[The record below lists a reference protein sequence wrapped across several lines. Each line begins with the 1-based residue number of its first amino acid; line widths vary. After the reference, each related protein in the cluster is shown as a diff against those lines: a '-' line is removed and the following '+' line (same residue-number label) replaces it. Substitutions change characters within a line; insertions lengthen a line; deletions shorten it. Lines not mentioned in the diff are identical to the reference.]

1 MKTTRRC
8 ALQIIF
14 PGFLLMALS
23 ACGGGGGAG
32 ATYAVGGAVS
42 GLGADQSL
50 VLQNNGGDNLPVD
63 SNGAFTFAIQIASGS
78 EYAVTVLTQPTG
90 ESCVVTAGS
99 GAMPANNVSAVRVS
113 CTAVWTWVS
122 GAKTAQAAGVYGTL
136 GVGSTANVPGARAL
150 STSWT
155 DGVGNLWLFGGVGND
170 SAGTGGYLNDLWFYT
185 PSNQHW
191 TWAGGAETVNASGVY
206 GALGA
211 GSTSNMPGSR
221 DAAISWTDSAGNLWL
236 FGGTGYDSSGTLV
249 ALNDLWKYTL
259 SKQQWTWVSGANTGN
274 AIGVYGILGVGSTA
288 NAPGARFATVSWTDS
303 EGNFWLFGGVGYDS
317 TGTTGALND
326 LWKYKSSN
334 QQWTWVSGAN
344 TGNALGVYGTLGVES
359 TANVPGARSEAISWT
374 DSEGNFWLFGGMIA
388 TASGLVSQY
397 NDLWKFTPSN
407 QQWTWVSGSNLA
419 NASGKYGALG
429 NPSTSNAPGARVNAV
444 SWTSSA
450 GELWLSGGE
459 GYDSVGTSAPL
470 NDLWKFTPSNLQWTW
485 VSGSNTV
492 MASAVYGTLGSGST
506 CNVPGA
512 RYGATAWTDGAGNLW
527 LFAGNGVDS
536 SRNFGALNDLWRF

>member
-274 AIGVYGILGVGSTA
+274 A
-288 NAPGARFATVSWTDS
+288 
-303 EGNFWLFGGVGYDS
+303 
-317 TGTTGALND
+317 
-326 LWKYKSSN
+326 
-334 QQWTWVSGAN
+334 
-344 TGNALGVYGTLGVES
+344 LGVYGTLGVES

-429 NPSTSNAPGARVNAV
+429 NPSTSNAPGARVNAG

-506 CNVPGA
+506 GNVPGA